1 MVAGCEIN
9 DNPFAPLC
17 RACKDKIAAEG
28 DATPIAWMPR
38 DHRFVEKLATP
49 DVTIADIIGDVDPI
63 RAARGGRDLSDELTI
78 HYGLLPRA
86 NRGIFAINELP
97 DLAGKIQVGLF
108 NIMQEGDIQIK
119 GYPLRL
125 PLDVLIVFTA
135 NPEDYTARGKII
147 TPLKDRIGAEIR
159 THYPSTVAEGMTVTN
174 QEAWVGRDPAR
185 KIDVPEYLREVIEE
199 IAFQARE
206 DKRVDKR
213 SGVSQ
218 RLPITTLESAVSSAE
233 QRAARTGEK
242 CGIARIADIY
252 AAMPAI
258 TGKLELEYEGELK
271 GADTI
276 ARELIRSAVGRVFS
290 KRFGEVSFQPVIQ
303 WFELGGELKLP
314 EAGEHR
320 RALRTTLENPRA
332 DGTCRQARRQR
343 SQRRRLCIS
352 SSRNDSRRPL
362 GASPHRPQRR
372 ARLLRG
378 KAAAT
383 GAARESE
390 SPAPAI
396 QLAVSN
402 RKQRV
407 RGNSSSGALGPT
419 MKFIKYGKYVGEPAD
434 AIDLEELVKKLGNFF
449 LQSGFES
456 QFYGVSE
463 MDPEKSMEA
472 LKDAILRALQEGD
485 LMPEGAM
492 SDELREMLQNPNA
505 RQNQEVKDLIEKLM
519 ERMAQEGYI
528 NPQQPPQV
536 TPPPQSSARGQV
548 GEAQERDTEARFEI
562 TDKTID
568 FLGFKTLQD
577 LLGSL
582 GRSSFGRHATRDLA
596 TGIETSGASR
606 QYEFGDTM
614 NLDISETLFNA
625 VRRDGAKVPVEITY
639 KDLMVH
645 QCEYY
650 SSCATVVLLDCSH
663 SMILY
668 GEDRFTPAKR
678 VAMALSHLIRTQ
690 YPGDT
695 LNLVLFHDSAEE
707 VPIGELARVQVG
719 PYYTNTREGLRMAQR
734 ILLRQKK
741 DMRQI
746 IMITDG
752 KPSALTLEDG
762 RIYKNA
768 FGLDPFVVGQTL
780 EEVNKCK
787 RAGILINTFML
798 ASDYSLI
805 NFVQKITEMC
815 RGKAYF
821 TTPYTLG
828 QYLLMDY
835 MQRKTKQIH

>member
-1 MVAGCEIN
+1 
-9 DNPFAPLC
+9 
-17 RACKDKIAAEG
+17 
-28 DATPIAWMPR
+28 
-38 DHRFVEKLATP
+38 
-49 DVTIADIIGDVDPI
+49 
-63 RAARGGRDLSDELTI
+63 
-78 HYGLLPRA
+78 
-86 NRGIFAINELP
+86 
-97 DLAGKIQVGLF
+97 
-108 NIMQEGDIQIK
+108 
-119 GYPLRL
+119 
-125 PLDVLIVFTA
+125 
-135 NPEDYTARGKII
+135 
-147 TPLKDRIGAEIR
+147 
-159 THYPSTVAEGMTVTN
+159 
-174 QEAWVGRDPAR
+174 
-185 KIDVPEYLREVIEE
+185 
-199 IAFQARE
+199 
-206 DKRVDKR
+206 
-213 SGVSQ
+213 
-218 RLPITTLESAVSSAE
+218 
-233 QRAARTGEK
+233 
-242 CGIARIADIY
+242 
-252 AAMPAI
+252 
-258 TGKLELEYEGELK
+258 
-271 GADTI
+271 
-276 ARELIRSAVGRVFS
+276 
-290 KRFGEVSFQPVIQ
+290 
-303 WFELGGELKLP
+303 
-314 EAGEHR
+314 
-320 RALRTTLENPRA
+320 
-332 DGTCRQARRQR
+332 
-343 SQRRRLCIS
+343 
-352 SSRNDSRRPL
+352 
-362 GASPHRPQRR
+362 
-372 ARLLRG
+372 
-378 KAAAT
+378 
-383 GAARESE
+383 
-390 SPAPAI
+390 
-396 QLAVSN
+396 
-402 RKQRV
+402 
-407 RGNSSSGALGPT
+407 

-434 AIDLEELVKKLGNFF
+434 AVDLEELVKKLGNFF

-472 LKDAILRALQEGD
+472 LRDAILRALREGD

-492 SDELREMLQNPNA
+492 SDELREMLNDPNA
-505 RQNQEVKDLIEKLM
+505 RQSQEVRDLIEKLM

-548 GEAQERDTEARFEI
+548 GQAQGRDTEARFEI

-606 QYEFGDTM
+606 QYEFGDTL

-695 LNLVLFHDSAEE
+695 LSLVLFHDSAEE

-798 ASDYSLI
+798 ASDYSLVH
-805 NFVQKITEMC
+805 FVQKITEMC